1 VGPEQKQAVTEQE
14 RAMQQS
20 QDGYLL
26 IADITGYTAFLRE
39 SELEHAKDSLR
50 SLLDL
55 LIEQTKPPLRI
66 SRLEGDAV
74 ISYAPQGS
82 FQRGQTLVE
91 LIEATY
97 VEFRRAL
104 DLMVLNTTCNCLAC
118 RNISNLD
125 LKFFVHYGTYALE
138 ALPAYT
144 ELIGT
149 DVNLIHR
156 LTKNTVTEKT
166 GIHAYVLYTQAA
178 VKQLDIPGME
188 NNLQVHVESY
198 DDIGEVTSYLLDM
211 HPIWEDMKHRYHT
224 IVEPEDA
231 IFILERS
238 YKLPVP
244 VVWEYFTNPKY
255 RAILYGSD
263 KQELKELK
271 QGRVDNGSVYVCS
284 HGKNQVQQTIVDWH
298 PFDQYTIK
306 NRVPGGGITLTT
318 ICLKQE
324 HDETTVNLLAGK
336 VEQGPALLRGML
348 NRFGSKMVLST
359 VEEGFEA
366 FNELI
371 EAEMADSNYSDLQTK
386 EIPAEQIEDALAKS
400 LAEV

>member
-1 VGPEQKQAVTEQE
+1 
-14 RAMQQS
+14 MQQS

-82 FQRGQTLVE
+82 FQQGQTLVE

-118 RNISNLD
+118 RNIANLD
-125 LKFFVHYGTYALE
+125 LKFFVHYGIFALE

-144 ELIGT
+144 ELIGS

-166 GIHAYVLYTQAA
+166 GINAYVLYTRAA
-178 VKQLDIPGME
+178 VEQLDIPEMVE
-188 NNLQVHVESY
+188 DLMVHVESY
-198 DDIGEVTSYLLDM
+198 DDVGEVTSYLLDM
-211 HPIWEDMKHRYHT
+211 HPIWENMKHSYHT
-224 IVEPEDA
+224 VVSPEGA
-231 IFILERS
+231 VFILER
-238 YKLPVP
+238 KFNQPALVM
-244 VVWEYFTNPKY
+244 WEYLTNPKY
-255 RAILYGSD
+255 RSILYGSD
-263 KQELKELK
+263 QQELKELK
-271 QGRVDNGSVYVCS
+271 QGRVNNGSVYVCS

-298 PFDQYTIK
+298 PFEQYTIK
-306 NRVPGGGITLTT
+306 NGVPGGGFTLST

-324 HDETTVNLLAGK
+324 QDGTTVSLLAGK
-336 VEQGPALLRGML
+336 VEEGPSILRGLL
-348 NRFGSKMVLST
+348 NRVGSKIFLST
-359 VEEGFEA
+359 VVDGLDA
-366 FNELI
+366 FSELI
-371 EAEMADSNYSDLQTK
+371 EAETTESGHLEGKTTEILAD
-386 EIPAEQIEDALAKS
+386 QIEQALSQS
-400 LAEV
+400 LAQV

>member
-1 VGPEQKQAVTEQE
+1 ME
-14 RAMQQS
+14 QS

-82 FQRGQTLVE
+82 FQQGQTLVE
-91 LIEATY
+91 LIEVTY

-118 RNISNLD
+118 RNIANLD
-125 LKFFVHYGTYALE
+125 LKFFVHYGTFALE
-138 ALPAYT
+138 PLPAYT
-144 ELIGT
+144 ELIGS

-156 LTKNTVTEKT
+156 LTKNTVTEKN
-166 GIHAYVLYTQAA
+166 GFHAYVLYTRAA
-178 VKQLDIPGME
+178 VEQLEIPEMIE
-188 NNLQVHVESY
+188 DLMVHVESY
-198 DDIGEVTSYLLDM
+198 DDVGEVTSYLLDM
-211 HPIWEDMKHRYHT
+211 HPIWENMKHSYHK
-224 IVEPEDA
+224 VVSPEEA
-231 IFILERS
+231 GFVLER
-238 YKLPVP
+238 KFNQPPLVM
-244 VVWEYFTNPKY
+244 WEHLTNPKY

-263 KQELKELK
+263 QQELKELK
-271 QGRVDNGSVYVCS
+271 QGRVNNGSVYVCS

-298 PFDQYTIK
+298 PFEQYTIK
-306 NRVPGGGITLTT
+306 NRVPGGGFTLTT

-324 HDETTVNLLAGK
+324 RDGTTVSILAGK
-336 VEQGPALLRGML
+336 VEEGPSIFRGLL
-348 NRFGSKMVLST
+348 NRVGIKMFLST
-359 VEEGFEA
+359 MEDGLDA
-366 FNELI
+366 FSELM
-371 EAEMADSNYSDLQTK
+371 EAETWESGHLEGETTGIAAD
-386 EIPAEQIEDALAKS
+386 QIEQALSQS

>member
-1 VGPEQKQAVTEQE
+1 
-14 RAMQQS
+14 MQQS

-82 FQRGQTLVE
+82 FRQGQTLVE

-118 RNISNLD
+118 RNIGNLD
-125 LKFFVHYGTYALE
+125 LKFFVHYGTFALE

-144 ELIGT
+144 ELIGS

-166 GIHAYVLYTQAA
+166 GIHAYVLYTRAA
-178 VKQLDIPGME
+178 VEQLDIPEMVE
-188 NNLQVHVESY
+188 DLMVHVESY
-198 DDIGEVTSYLLDM
+198 DDVGEVTSYLLDM
-211 HPIWEDMKHRYHT
+211 HPIWENMKHGYHT
-224 IVEPEDA
+224 VVSPEGA
-231 IFILERS
+231 VFILER
-238 YKLPVP
+238 KFNQPALVM
-244 VVWEYFTNPKY
+244 WEYLTNPKY
-255 RAILYGSD
+255 RSILYGSD
-263 KQELKELK
+263 QQELKELK
-271 QGRVDNGSVYVCS
+271 HGRVNNGSVYVCS
-284 HGKNQVQQTIVDWH
+284 HGKNQVQQTIIDWH
-298 PFDQYTIK
+298 PFEQYTIK
-306 NRVPGGGITLTT
+306 NGVPGGGFTLTT

-324 HDETTVNLLAGK
+324 QDGTSVSLLAGK
-336 VEQGPALLRGML
+336 VEEGPSILRGLL
-348 NRFGSKMVLST
+348 NRVGSKIFLST
-359 VEEGFEA
+359 VEDGLDA
-366 FNELI
+366 FSELI
-371 EAEMADSNYSDLQTK
+371 EAETTESGHLEGKTTEILAD
-386 EIPAEQIEDALAKS
+386 QIEQALSQS
-400 LAEV
+400 LAQV

>member
-1 VGPEQKQAVTEQE
+1 
-14 RAMQQS
+14 MDQS

-39 SELEHAKDSLR
+39 SELDHAKDSLR

-118 RNISNLD
+118 RNIGNLD
-125 LKFFVHYGTYALE
+125 LKFFVHYGTFALE
-138 ALPAYT
+138 PLPAYT

-156 LTKNTVTEKT
+156 LTKNTVRDTT

-178 VKQLDIPGME
+178 VNQLGMPE
-188 NNLQVHVESY
+188 MVEDLTLHVESFE
-198 DDIGEVTSYLLDM
+198 DVGEVTAYLLDM

-224 IVEPEDA
+224 VVKPEEA
-231 IFILERS
+231 VFVLEQS
-238 YKLPVP
+238 FKLSVP
-244 VVWEYFTNPKY
+244 VVWEYLTNPKY

-271 QGRVDNGSVYVCS
+271 QGRVNKGSVYICS

-298 PFDQYTIK
+298 PFEQYTIK
-306 NRVPGGGITLTT
+306 NSVPGGGSTLTT
-318 ICLKQE
+318 ICLKEE
-324 HDETTVNLLAGK
+324 HAGTSASVYAGK
-336 VEQGPALLRGML
+336 VMDGPSILRGLL
-348 NRFGSKMVLST
+348 NRVGGKIIQSSA
-359 VEEGFEA
+359 EEGLEA
-366 FNELI
+366 LTELI
-371 EAEMADSNYSDLQTK
+371 EAETGEGSLLEGEVI
-386 EIPAEQIEDALAKS
+386 EIPADQIEAALTQS